1 MGDGKHTLMLS
12 FQHARYFVT
21 LKLVATDKD
30 ANVLETKC
38 FSFRVYSSTPTAKPQ
53 SLKHNKRK
61 TSADT
66 IQPKRTRLSES
77 QRNGDLCVTDNFFD
91 DFDASGELFDFDTVE
106 SSSSPLGR
114 SGARNLL
121 PYELDEPGPTGT
133 RTNAAAEYFGVPR
146 LPRPLCTELHAHD
159 LDRAIQHLLVP
170 VSDNSST
177 LGIGVT
183 GMKGIGKTTFYP
195 LFVDRTKFLQNSNI
209 YILDLGRRS

>member
-1 MGDGKHTLMLS
+1 MYSKRNILSVSCSAGADKHTLMLS

-146 LPRPLCTELHAHD
+146 LPRPL
-159 LDRAIQHLLVP
+159 VP
-170 VSDNSST
+170 SQLTIWTVRNST
-177 LGIGVT
+177 LWYPCP
-183 GMKGIGKTTFYP
+183 TTAARWA
-195 LFVDRTKFLQNSNI
+195 LALQA
-209 YILDLGRRS
+209 